1 MSMGDQKAQ
10 GGIPPAP
17 PPPVQIYLMS
27 QGAVISRA
35 LSLAAELGLAD
46 LLANGPRDT
55 EQLAQAT
62 STHARSLYR
71 MLRLLSS
78 VGVFTEARPGQF
90 ALTPLGECLR
100 SAVPGSM
107 RSWLRML
114 GLRFWFHTYAEALH
128 SLRTGEP
135 AFARSVGMEF
145 FDYLATHPQEGE
157 IFDAAMSDFGRGV
170 AAAVVREYDFSGL
183 AKIVDVGGGNGSL
196 VSAILQAN
204 PWMTGILFDQPH
216 VIEGARRS
224 IADAGLAARCDIVGG
239 DFFSS
244 VPAGGDVYVLR
255 RIIHDWDDDSA
266 LKILRNCR
274 AAMKDTARV
283 LLVETVIPPGD
294 EPHPGKLGDFVM
306 LTALGGQERTAE
318 EYAQLL
324 DTAGFRLNRVVSTAS
339 PMSVLEGVP
348 R

>member
-1 MSMGDQKAQ
+1 MSMGDQTAR
-10 GGIPPAP
+10 GGIPPAL

-55 EQLAQAT
+55 DQLAQAT

-71 MLRLLSS
+71 MLRLLGS

-114 GLRFWFHTYAEALH
+114 GLKVWFHTYAEALH

-145 FDYLATHPQEGE
+145 FDYLAAHPQEGE

-183 AKIVDVGGGNGSL
+183 AKIVDVGGGHGSL

-204 PWMTGILFDQPH
+204 PRMTGILFDQPH

-224 IADAGLAARCDIVGG
+224 IGDAGLAGRCDIVGG
-239 DFFSS
+239 DFFRS

-255 RIIHDWDDDSA
+255 RIVHDWDDDSA

-274 AAMKDTARV
+274 AAMKDTARL

-318 EYAQLL
+318 EYSQLL
-324 DTAGFRLNRVVSTAS
+324 DRAGFRLSRVVSTAS
-339 PMSVLEGVP
+339 PLSVLEGVP